1 MGFKKIG
8 DWNKVASLVF
18 SISKEMERARETSL
32 KRFGLKVEGL
42 AKTHISTQD
51 LNWKPLS
58 PAYRNKKLGS
68 YGRTTKSGRADRR
81 FTKKRSENILVAT
94 STYFQSITSWVHG
107 ETVYAGVRR
116 EASYADGAK
125 VANIAAVHEFGSPSR
140 NIPARPLWKPSY
152 KEAIAWHKSSNSPEK
167 IFLENIK
174 KKYGI

>member
-8 DWNKVASLVF
+8 DWNKVVSLVF
-18 SISKEMERARETSL
+18 SISKGMEKARETSL

-58 PAYRNKKLGS
+58 PTYKAWKLRGGGKNNTKKL
-68 YGRTTKSGRADRR
+68 
-81 FTKKRSENILVAT
+81 SENILVAT
-94 STYFQSITSWVHG
+94 STYFQSITSWVDG

-152 KEAIAWHKSSNSPEK
+152 KEAIAWHKTSNSPEK
-167 IFLENIK
+167 LFLENIK